1 MQLAA
6 ALLGGRLGGGSA
18 AGREARGRQRCSEG
32 LGRLGGGSAARGEA
46 RRWQRGSEGAS
57 EAAARLGGTLGGG
70 SARLRRRGVGVSAV
84 KNFYELESVYRD
96 S

>member
-18 AGREARGRQRCSEG
+18 AGREVRGRQRCSEG

-46 RRWQRGSEGAS
+46 RGEARRWQRGSEGAS
-57 EAAARLGGTLGGG
+57 RQ
-70 SARLRRRGVGVSAV
+70 RG
-84 KNFYELESVYRD
+84 
-96 S
+96 